1 MDVTGGEGE
10 TRAVLFEGEV
20 KLIKEP
26 RDFLREKFYW
36 IYKQYLGEEGVLAKD
51 PQEWIE
57 DSQNLLVCLTPQKVF
72 TWKW

>member
-10 TRAVLFEGEV
+10 TKAVLFEGEA
-20 KLIKEP
+20 KLVKEP
-26 RDFLREKFYW
+26 RVFLRDKFYW
-36 IYKQYLGEEGVLAKD
+36 IYKRYLGEEGVLAKD

-57 DSQNLLVCLTPQKVF
+57 DPQNLLVCLTPQKVF